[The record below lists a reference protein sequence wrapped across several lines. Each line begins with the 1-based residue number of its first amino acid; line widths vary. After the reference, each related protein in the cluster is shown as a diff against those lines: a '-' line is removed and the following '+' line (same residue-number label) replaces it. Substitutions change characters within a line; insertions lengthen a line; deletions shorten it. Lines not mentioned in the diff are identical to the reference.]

1 MPYGPINDIPQTF
14 DHPQVKARKLVVE
27 MEHPRA
33 GTIKMVGPA
42 VQYNGERMKIQRPPP
57 YLGEHTREILT
68 EIGYDNTDIDS
79 LVENRII
86 S

>member
-1 MPYGPINDIPQTF
+1 VPYGPINDIPQTF
-14 DHPQVKARKLVVE
+14 EHPQVKARKLIVE

-42 VQYNGERMKIQRPPP
+42 VQYNGERMKVRRPPP
-57 YLGEHTREILT
+57 YLGQHTREILR
-68 EIGYDNTDIDS
+68 EIGYNKAKIDS
-79 LVENRII
+79 LVEEKTI